1 MIYKYD
7 ILAVDEP
14 AAVMIRL
21 PAMPAILTKPH
32 TYFIVS
38 SCLCIYSSHHSC
50 LCIVW
55 SKIECIHRLSMFLD
69 FGWINAVTK
78 SRKWKIRSDVIASF
92 FSLLTRWMN
101 HMWFSVPPYPFYS
114 SFFLCLPKSMKHLKA
129 DISKLRVLY
138 VIPFHWIEH
147 VFSSPWEWDFRIK
160 YDASECDFFMTSI
173 ANVEAFDWAKKPT
186 RTKLIK
192 CRTRT
197 LSIWSFWA
205 SCNLFF
211 ILLISLGTNK

>member
-114 SFFLCLPKSMKHLKA
+114 SFFFVFAKKHEAPQSRHLQVTSFVCDSFSLNRTCFLFA
-129 DISKLRVLY
+129 LRMR
-138 VIPFHWIEH
+138 
-147 VFSSPWEWDFRIK
+147 FRIK